1 MNSQLELFDLIGI
14 IAHKRYVTAERK
26 LSVLGFNHTE
36 ARLLTLLSQ
45 NGAVTQDEL
54 SAFLTVDRSNAGRSL
69 KKLEAGGY
77 ISRRKDASDKRTYI
91 VHITKKGTDAVGQIA
106 KVKESL
112 AKELFRNLNAADV
125 KTIVRLLQSASLD
138 ERG

>member
-45 NGAVTQDEL
+45 KDAVAQDEL
-54 SAFLTVDRSNAGRSL
+54 SASLTVDRSNAGRSL

-77 ISRRKDASDKRTYI
+77 ISRRKDASDKRTFI
-91 VHITKKGTDAVGQIA
+91 VHITKKGTEAVGQIS

-125 KTIVRLLQSASLD
+125 KAVVRVLQRASLD
-138 ERG
+138 EHV